1 MNEKLVKR
9 MRSYAKFKATAL
21 DIPFKAVYKALKR
34 EQHRR
39 DKLARLG
46 ITPNKFMERASPI
59 LGRKA

>member
-1 MNEKLVKR
+1 

-46 ITPNKFMERASPI
+46 ITPNKFMERASAI